1 MNTQKI
7 NASIKDIQNKAKR
20 LWDENPV
27 LTIALGIAAAN
38 AGAKVMQANSAR
50 RNAKSWNR
58 EVKRRE
64 QNDRKNR

>member
-7 NASIKDIQNKAKR
+7 NASIKDFQAKAKR

-27 LTIALGIAAAN
+27 LAIALGIAAAN
-38 AGAKVMQANSAR
+38 AGAKVVQANSAR
-50 RNAKSWNR
+50 RNSKAWSR

-64 QNDRKNR
+64 KNDKNKN

>member
-7 NASIKDIQNKAKR
+7 NASIKDIQTKAKR

-38 AGAKVMQANSAR
+38 AGAKVMQARSASRNSKA
-50 RNAKSWNR
+50 WNR

-64 QNDRKNR
+64 KNDRKSK